1 MQSDTQNGPAEAATV
16 TGSSSQQQA
25 EKRRRSSSRFRLL
38 CAAAAVLAALTV
50 TAAIMG
56 KSFTDKLAP
65 AHAQPSAAPSASAA
79 GQPAQPTQPA
89 QPASPFPTDDLG
101 FVNSAAR
108 CDGTQTAMAIGRTQ
122 RSLVV
127 ICVNQHG
134 SYEYRGVRI
143 SDQTPLTVPA
153 ETTSG
158 GAFVAENEGVTY
170 TVSSTQLLVTSGNS
184 VINREPMIEYQQPH
198 SSATPTGAAPATPAP
213 ASAPAR

>member
-1 MQSDTQNGPAEAATV
+1 V

-25 EKRRRSSSRFRLL
+25 EKRRRSSSKFRIL

-56 KSFTDKLAP
+56 KSFTNKLAP

-79 GQPAQPTQPA
+79 AQPAQPA
-89 QPASPFPTDDLG
+89 QSASPFPTDDLG

-134 SYEYRGVRI
+134 NYEYRGVRI

-153 ETTSG
+153 ETTSR

-170 TVSSTQLLVTSGNS
+170 TVSSTQLLVTSGNT

-198 SSATPTGAAPATPAP
+198 SSATATGAAPMTSAP
-213 ASAPAR
+213 TSAPAP

>member
-1 MQSDTQNGPAEAATV
+1 MQSDTQNGTAEAATV

-79 GQPAQPTQPA
+79 GQPTQPA

-134 SYEYRGVRI
+134 NYEYRGVRI

-170 TVSSTQLLVTSGNS
+170 TVSSTQLLVTSGNT

-198 SSATPTGAAPATPAP
+198 SSATPTSAAPAASAP
-213 ASAPAR
+213 TSAPAR

>member
-1 MQSDTQNGPAEAATV
+1 M

-79 GQPAQPTQPA
+79 GQPAQPA

-134 SYEYRGVRI
+134 NYEYRGVRI

-153 ETTSG
+153 ETTG
-158 GAFVAENEGVTY
+158 GGFVAENEGVTY
-170 TVSSTQLLVTSGNS
+170 AVSSTQLLVTSGNS